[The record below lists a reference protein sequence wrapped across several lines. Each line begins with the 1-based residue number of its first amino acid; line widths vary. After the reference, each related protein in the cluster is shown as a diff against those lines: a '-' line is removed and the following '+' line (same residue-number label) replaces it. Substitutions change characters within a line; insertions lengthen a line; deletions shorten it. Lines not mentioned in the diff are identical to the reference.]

1 MKFYRVIYKSV
12 YVEGGEDIV
21 EVKTFLN
28 RELAIHYLQRKI
40 AYSKQD
46 VDEDKVED
54 YHIEESETSYERY
67 LDGYASQDNTSIWLE
82 EDDFY
87 DELELEKEQEIEN
100 ENDYDYEME

>member
-28 RELAIHYLQRKI
+28 KDIALKYLQRKI
-40 AYSKQD
+40 AYSKED
-46 VDEDKVED
+46 VEESDLED
-54 YHIEESETSYERY
+54 YHIEETQTSYERY

-82 EDDFY
+82 EDNFY
-87 DELELEKEQEIEN
+87 DEKELNEEQKIEKE
-100 ENDYDYEME
+100 DDYEMQ